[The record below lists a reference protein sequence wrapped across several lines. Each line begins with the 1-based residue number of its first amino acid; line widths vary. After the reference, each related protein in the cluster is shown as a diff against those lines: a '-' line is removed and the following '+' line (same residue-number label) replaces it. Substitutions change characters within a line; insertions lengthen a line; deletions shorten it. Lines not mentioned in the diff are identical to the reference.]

1 MCKNLKDIIINTQH
15 IKLGD
20 FLKLASICSS
30 GGEAKIK
37 IANGDVLV
45 NNEICTMRGKKLRD
59 KDIINVDG
67 VEYIVKNETY

>member
-1 MCKNLKDIIINTQH
+1 MKNIHINTQY

-20 FLKLASICSS
+20 FLKLASICLS

-45 NNEICTMRGKKLRD
+45 NNEICTMRGKKLID
-59 KDIINVDG
+59 KDIITVDG
-67 VEYIVKNETY
+67 MEYIVKNETN

>member
-1 MCKNLKDIIINTQH
+1 MCKILKNIHINTPY

-45 NNEICTMRGKKLRD
+45 NNEICTMRGKKLID
-59 KDIINVDG
+59 KDIITVDG
-67 VEYIVKNETY
+67 MEYIVKNETN